1 MPNEIQKTGSEGA
14 YATKEKEPL
23 QKEEKKAIRCIIPE
37 EGSEKVGHHCFN
49 ILARVIEDKSK
60 KKLPNKWFRNY
71 ELFRARHWR
80 SQGNTRLSTVN
91 LIWTYVTRTCNLL
104 TDQNPTFDIHAEK
117 DEVAR
122 TVNKA
127 STYWWAETEQQDV
140 YADSVLTAEV
150 CGCVVEKVVF
160 NPSINN
166 GIGEIET
173 ITVDP
178 HYFGF
183 WPLNEKRPQKWEAAL
198 YYYTMPVNQA
208 RRRWPDMADRITADT
223 KWRKQL
229 GEGRHEVYGGTTRAV
244 PGETGDYGV
253 DHASF
258 SGNVEAVGKMMGKGD
273 EVLILEFWVK
283 DYSMEKVMISPER
296 IEVDNSTG
304 MVSKYEAKFENR
316 YKYPGNI
323 RCITTCNM
331 GDVVLSDRKNPSIN
345 PLLPPEQASQTY
357 LWDKFP
363 FSITPSN
370 KDVVSPWGFSSIEQ
384 FEALNFE
391 IDKCLSQLNIM
402 KDKAV
407 RSPVINPKDS
417 GIPNSHFTNQV
428 AQVVRP
434 KNHVVA
440 GALGFMKPP
449 PPQRDIENILNI
461 YRELFD
467 KISGVF
473 DMTDPSI
480 AKGRMAYKTVA
491 TIIESMHTMLRGKI
505 RGYGRM
511 LRDRG
516 RMWLSHAQNWYTED
530 RLFFSKTEAG
540 VIEAETFTSKDILFP
555 IHFSFVSGSTM
566 PVSNLQI
573 REEAKELFTSGGI
586 DIRELLIRLDW
597 PDRLEVI
604 KRMEM
609 GVIGEALKRMEAL
622 GVSPEV
628 IDMVQQIANMDESEY
643 NAAVNQMK
651 KAQADSAGNQG
662 AAGPTL
668 QQ

>member
-1 MPNEIQKTGSEGA
+1 MAKIEKTGEGGA
-14 YATKEKEPL
+14 FATKGKEPL
-23 QKEEKKAIRCIIPE
+23 QKEEKIAIKCIIPP
-37 EGSEKVGHHCFN
+37 EGTEKVGHYCFN
-49 ILARVIEDKSK
+49 ILARVLEDKDK
-60 KKLPNKWFRNY
+60 KKLPHKWFRNY

-80 SQGNTRLSTVN
+80 SKGNTRLSTVN
-91 LIWTYVTRTCNLL
+91 MIWTYVTRTCNLL
-104 TDQNPTFDIHAEK
+104 TDQNPTFDIQAEA
-117 DEVAR
+117 DEPAR
-122 TVNKA
+122 LINKA
-127 STYWWAETEQQDV
+127 STYWWNETEQQDV

-150 CGCVVEKVVF
+150 CGAVIEKVIF
-160 NPSINN
+160 NPTLNN
-166 GIGEIET
+166 GLGEVET
-173 ITVDP
+173 ISIDP
-178 HYFGF
+178 HFFGF
-183 WPLNEKRPQKWEAAL
+183 WPLNEKRPHKWEAAL
-198 YYYTMPVNQA
+198 YYYTIPVNQA
-208 RRRWPDMADRITADT
+208 RRRWPDMADRIQADKT
-223 KWRKQL
+223 WRKQL
-229 GEGRHEVYGGTTRAV
+229 GEGRHEVYGGTTTAV

-258 SGNVEAVGKMMGKGD
+258 SGNVDAVAKMMGKED

-283 DYSMEKVMISPER
+283 DYSQEKVLITPESISIQGE
-296 IEVDNSTG
+296 TG
-304 MVSKYEAKFENR
+304 VVTRQEAVFENR
-316 YKYPGNI
+316 NKYPGNV

-345 PLLPPEQASQTY
+345 PLLAPELASRTY

-363 FSITPSN
+363 FTLTASN

-384 FEALNFE
+384 LEMLNFE

-440 GALGFMKPP
+440 GAIGFMKPP
-449 PPQRDIENILNI
+449 PPQRDIELVLNI
-461 YRELFD
+461 YREMFD

-530 RLFFSKTEAG
+530 RIMFSKTEAG
-540 VIEAETFTSKDILFP
+540 VTEVENVTSSQMLIP
-555 IHFSFVSGSTM
+555 IHFTVVSGSTM
-566 PVSNLQI
+566 PTSRMQQ
-573 REEAKELFTSGGI
+573 REEAKELHAQGAI

-609 GVIGEALKRMEAL
+609 GVIGATLERMEAL

-628 IDMVQQIANMDESEY
+628 MQMVQQIANMDESEY

-651 KAQADSAGNQG
+651 KAQADAAKAGGTN
-662 AAGPTL
+662 AAV
-668 QQ
+668 

>member
-1 MPNEIQKTGSEGA
+1 MAEIEKTGEGGA
-14 YATKEKEPL
+14 FATKEKEPL
-23 QKEEKKAIRCIIPE
+23 QKEEKRAIKCIIPV
-37 EGSEKVGHHCFN
+37 EGDENVGHHCFN
-49 ILARVIEDKSK
+49 ILAKVIEDKSR
-60 KKLPNKWFRNY
+60 KKLPQKWFRNY

-80 SQGNTRLSTVN
+80 SKGNARLSTVN
-91 LIWTYVTRTCNLL
+91 MIWTYISRTCNLL
-104 TDQNPTFDIHAEK
+104 TDQNPTFDIQSEA
-117 DEVAR
+117 DEPAR
-122 TVNKA
+122 LINKA
-127 STYWWAETEQQDV
+127 STYWWAETEQQDI

-150 CGCVVEKVVF
+150 CGCVVEKVIF
-160 NPSINN
+160 NPMLNN
-166 GIGEIET
+166 GLGEVET
-173 ITVDP
+173 ISIDP

-183 WPLNEKRPQKWEAAL
+183 WPLHEKRPHKWEAAL
-198 YYYTMPVNQA
+198 YYYTIPVNQA
-208 RRRWPDMADRITADT
+208 RRRWPDMADRIKSDRS
-223 KWRKQL
+223 WRKEL

-258 SGNVEAVGKMMGKGD
+258 EGNVDKVAKMMGKED
-273 EVLILEFWVK
+273 EVLVLELWVK
-283 DYSMEKVMISPER
+283 DYTQERVLISPEQ
-296 IEVDNSTG
+296 INIDQVTGEV
-304 MVSKYEAKFENR
+304 MRQQAQYEMRN
-316 YKYPGNI
+316 KYPGNV

-345 PLLPPEQASQTY
+345 PMLPPEMASKTY

-363 FSITPSN
+363 FTLTPSN

-384 FEALNFE
+384 LEMLNFE
-391 IDKCLSQLNIM
+391 IDKCLSQLNVM

-440 GALGFMKPP
+440 GAIGFMKPP
-449 PPQRDIENILNI
+449 PPQRDIELVLNI
-461 YRELFD
+461 YREMFD

-505 RGYGRM
+505 RSYGRM

-530 RLFFSKTEAG
+530 RIMFSKTEAG
-540 VIEAETFTSKDILFP
+540 VTEVDSITSAQMMIP
-555 IHFSFVSGSTM
+555 IHFTVVSGSTM
-566 PVSNLQI
+566 PTSRMQQ
-573 REEAKELFTSGGI
+573 REEAKELHAQGAI
-586 DIRELLIRLDW
+586 DTRELLIRLDW

-609 GVIGEALKRMEAL
+609 GVVGATIERMEAL
-622 GVSPEV
+622 GVSPQV
-628 IDMVQQIANMDESEY
+628 IQMVQEIANMDESEY

-651 KAQADSAGNQG
+651 KAQADAAKAGGPN
-662 AAGPTL
+662 AAV
-668 QQ
+668 